1 MSVNALFL
9 PLCLASMML
18 VVGSSLELHHFKP
31 LFTRSRAALLGLLAQ
46 LLLLPLLAW
55 LLIIVF
61 QLQSGLAIG
70 LLLIAAAP
78 GGATSNLFS
87 HLARGDVALS
97 IALTASMSLLAP
109 FWMPWA
115 VQLQLGWLEQPA
127 VFRLPWLQSAMQ
139 LLLVTALPLIIG
151 MVWRYRYPVWVMG
164 HERQLKHFASLTLLL
179 MIGTLLWSNRA
190 ALHASQNLHASLLVM
205 LLASL
210 ALLSGYW
217 LARLAKLNSAE
228 ARTLS
233 FETGVQN
240 AGVAML
246 VAFTQLQL
254 PEAGLVALLYGLLM
268 NIPTLLTLY
277 WFSRRSLQN

>member
-31 LFTRSRAALLGLLAQ
+31 LFTRPRAALLGLLAQ

-61 QLQSGLAIG
+61 QLQSDLAIG

-127 VFRLPWLQSAMQ
+127 VFRLSWLQSVMQ

-151 MVWRYRYPVWVMG
+151 MLWRYRYPVWVMD
-164 HERQLKHFASLTLLL
+164 HELQLKRFAGLTLLL
-179 MIGTLLWSNRA
+179 MIGTLLWSNRV